1 MSGEDFRLW
10 SETIRHLL
18 PSQLVYRCK
27 ERLHRARVLAIGES
41 SQRQLSF
48 RRRKSGIK
56 FDLPSA
62 SGALQQL
69 VQRRVGN
76 RPRAWNLQR
85 AEVLTFLSESLAI
98 GIPPLWKEGNLL
110 RKAKDRALWMFHLHY
125 HDWLWDLYAADWKNS
140 IQACLSDWIESNP
153 LGREHSFRGP
163 WSAYTISRRLPNW
176 CLLLSLPI
184 LSGTERTLIT
194 ESLIEQVIY
203 LDRHVEWEHGANH
216 LLENLLT
223 LAFVGPFLVGP
234 SVRSMTRRN
243 VRILLRE
250 LDSQILKDGM
260 HEERCPG
267 YHAQILWRLEELAL
281 LYNAIS
287 HPAAKRL
294 KAHAKRM
301 RRVDRAWRHPDG
313 LLPLLGDTVLKGT
326 PIKRSGTVPRIQRFD
341 DHVVYTDTARGDFL
355 LFDGGP
361 MGVDHCGAHMHND
374 LLGFELSLAGKRLVS
389 NGGGGHYAEGPQRAA
404 LRAAREHAT
413 VTVNDVECGEPW
425 KSFRMGRRGKVLSL
439 RISENQKGPIEIV
452 AVQSGFAPCGVLH
465 RRRVRI
471 EPEHR
476 IFHFT
481 ERLLPMKGQ
490 EAPEILRLR
499 VFLPL
504 FPGLTI
510 EAETGKSWLLSSGG
524 EARARLA
531 VESHL
536 REFRLREES
545 GVVYQDFGVP
555 CERVIL
561 VLEGET
567 VPGRPFSYSLT
578 GLD

>member
-1 MSGEDFRLW
+1 MSGRDIRLW
-10 SETIRHLL
+10 IDTLRHLR

-27 ERLHRARVLAIGES
+27 ERLHRARVLASGKS
-41 SQRQLSF
+41 AKQRLSD
-48 RRRKSGIK
+48 RRRKSGIE
-56 FDLPSA
+56 FTIPSA
-62 SGALQQL
+62 AGVLQQL
-69 VQRRVGN
+69 IQRRVEH
-76 RPRAWNLQR
+76 RPHAWNLQR

-98 GIPPLWKEGNLL
+98 GIPPLWKEGNQL

-125 HDWLWDLYAADWKNS
+125 HDWMWDLYAADWKNS

-153 LGREHSFRGP
+153 LGCEHSFRGP
-163 WSAYTISRRLPNW
+163 WSPYTISRRLPNW

-184 LSGTERTLIT
+184 LSGTDRTLIT

-203 LDRHVEWEHGANH
+203 LDRHIEWEHGANH
-216 LLENLLT
+216 LLENLLSLVLIGAFLSGERAKPMT
-223 LAFVGPFLVGP
+223 LRH
-234 SVRSMTRRN
+234 VRL
-243 VRILLRE
+243 LLRE
-250 LDSQILKDGM
+250 LDRQLLKDGM

-267 YHAQILWRLEELAL
+267 YHAHILWRLEELAL
-281 LYNAIS
+281 LYNAINHS
-287 HPAAKRL
+287 AARRL
-294 KAHAKRM
+294 KAHAHRM
-301 RRVDRAWRHPDG
+301 RLVDRAWRHPDG

-326 PIKRSGTVPRIQRFD
+326 PIKRGRPVPRIQRFD
-341 DHVVYTDTARGDFL
+341 DHVVYTDAARGDFL

-374 LLGFELSLAGKRLVS
+374 LLGFELSLAGRRIIS
-389 NGGGGHYAEGPQRAA
+389 DGGGGHYADSPQRSAM
-404 LRAAREHAT
+404 RGAREHAN

-425 KSFRMGRRGKVLSL
+425 KSFRMGRRGKALSL
-439 RISENQKGPIEIV
+439 RISENPKGPIEMV

-465 RRRVRI
+465 KRRVRI
-471 EPEHR
+471 QPDQR
-476 IFHFT
+476 VFHFT
-481 ERLLPMKGQ
+481 EKLLPMKGQ
-490 EAPEILRLR
+490 EPPEVLRLR

-510 EAETGKSWLLSSGG
+510 EAENSKSWLLKSAGN
-524 EARARLA
+524 ARARLF